1 MLKEKVESLLN
12 KALEERPSLFLI
24 DFTIGGDNTIRVVLD
39 GDNGVNLKDC
49 MDISR
54 AIEHNL
60 DREEEDFS
68 LEVTSAGA
76 TSPLVYPRQYT
87 KNMGRILKVRT
98 GTEELEGTLVQTSEN
113 NITLEW
119 KAREPKP
126 EGKGKVTVQKKQD
139 IAFSDIKEAKVIL
152 KF

>member
-1 MLKEKVESLLN
+1 MLKEKVESLLS
-12 KALEERPSLFLI
+12 KALGERPSLFLI
-24 DFTIGGDNTIRVVLD
+24 DFTMGGDNTIRVVLD

-87 KNMGRILKVRT
+87 KNIGRILKVRT
-98 GTEELEGTLVQTSEN
+98 GAEELEGTLVQTSEN